1 MALRCPD
8 GTCIPSIEWIRLQ
21 FWPKLP
27 HSKRA
32 LQHTGRFQVR
42 FRVQQH
48 QFRKDH
54 PDAHYAACIF
64 RYQREYAV
72 MLRDH
77 SMFLCLDDK
86 HKVKVGEPGFPVAAA
101 ERGRRVLTAAG
112 SRFLVGDHDFTKIS
126 LVPSVVLDIPIPEDV
141 SESWYSG
148 QVHVGLKEGTFEPS
162 SPLRHVSELCP
173 LVRAQAQSKPI
184 MFLYTDGGPDHRLTY
199 LSVQLCLVSLFLE
212 LDLDYLC
219 AARTAPCHSWRNPV
233 ERVMSI
239 VNLGLQC
246 VGLERA
252 RMDEENERL
261 AAKVGSMKESRN
273 VAAKHLDFKE
283 ALLDSVA
290 APKVCLT
297 DVLKR
302 LQLKGTSFNVFT
314 PATQEEMDACWASVT
329 QIDADVTCSL
339 TKATL
344 PNHPRIQEFRDHCCR
359 KRHYS
364 FEIQKCGSYD
374 CEVCKAPRLS
384 EEVLQKLQ
392 FLPDPT
398 PGIDNHYIPFHDIFG
413 QPTSEKHLPSLSLKQ
428 SKKTLPFSASLQHVK
443 NVDMMLLCDECEIWR
458 LLYSKKK
465 LKKAERRQLELELD
479 GLSFTCGSALQDLDL
494 PAPLNEVY
502 VRSLKCFDHVEKLYY
517 SAGYE
522 PICIYCA
529 GKVQDVTNTDTY
541 PQCVHCIS
549 KPTISKR

>member
-1 MALRCPD
+1 MSGDVLEALASRLFRVLQAAYFQREGWGFMKESCDKMAHSLQKYANELRAKNKTMKIIHSSLTPWRCIQKGLDLFYLKPINIVPPELGEICACVKVAEPYSMIDLHSHLPVNPQKRYVFTNKLKEGLDVPVALLVYSSGNNAGNSYFIWHVPDSSLEVALTNSQRVIEEIKQSLPVYHTRAMHSEFIQKFGRITGAVKPAVLRYFYKDLTGDCSRGETLSQDALDKRVKQAIEMEDPAIVMDLRHLNTGKESQYDTFWDECSKFLQEVVGTAVDDRRHTDVTHIATAISVRDFRDQVALRCPD

-42 FRVQQH
+42 FRVQQR

-148 QVHVGLKEGTFEPS
+148 QVHVGLKEATFEPS

-212 LDLDYLC
+212 L
-219 AARTAPCHSWRNPV
+219 
-233 ERVMSI
+233 
-239 VNLGLQC
+239 NL
-246 VGLERA
+246 V
-252 RMDEENERL
+252 
-261 AAKVGSMKESRN
+261 
-273 VAAKHLDFKE
+273 
-283 ALLDSVA
+283 
-290 APKVCLT
+290 
-297 DVLKR
+297 
-302 LQLKGTSFNVFT
+302 
-314 PATQEEMDACWASVT
+314 
-329 QIDADVTCSL
+329 
-339 TKATL
+339 
-344 PNHPRIQEFRDHCCR
+344 
-359 KRHYS
+359 
-364 FEIQKCGSYD
+364 
-374 CEVCKAPRLS
+374 
-384 EEVLQKLQ
+384 
-392 FLPDPT
+392 
-398 PGIDNHYIPFHDIFG
+398 
-413 QPTSEKHLPSLSLKQ
+413 
-428 SKKTLPFSASLQHVK
+428 
-443 NVDMMLLCDECEIWR
+443 
-458 LLYSKKK
+458 
-465 LKKAERRQLELELD
+465 
-479 GLSFTCGSALQDLDL
+479 
-494 PAPLNEVY
+494 
-502 VRSLKCFDHVEKLYY
+502 
-517 SAGYE
+517 
-522 PICIYCA
+522 
-529 GKVQDVTNTDTY
+529 
-541 PQCVHCIS
+541 
-549 KPTISKR
+549 